1 MKKLYIFI
9 GLIIVYSVLAVAM
22 NNKISKEKLEG
33 KWNVKITNAPD
44 GFQNYVLDLKEDK
57 GEYKVD
63 ILFADTRF
71 RIPERTLT
79 LNNGKLIGNLIVNG
93 ENVEII
99 IWEEKGIVQGTA
111 RNTYIGTLPMTF
123 TRPKD

>member
-71 RIPERTLT
+71 RIPERTLS

>member
-1 MKKLYIFI
+1 MKKLYLFL
-9 GLIIVYSVLAVAM
+9 GLVLIYSFLAIAM